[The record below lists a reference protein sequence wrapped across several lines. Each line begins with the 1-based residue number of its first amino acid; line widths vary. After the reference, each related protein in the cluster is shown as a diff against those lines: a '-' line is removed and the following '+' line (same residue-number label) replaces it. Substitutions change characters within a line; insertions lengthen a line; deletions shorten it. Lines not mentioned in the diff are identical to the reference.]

1 MSHTETLSPGG
12 LIMRA
17 LETALSSERN
27 TAILDNLKLAL
38 SILRRRK
45 FILPNEVTS
54 LAPPNGFSFFYDEEQ
69 LRFLLETLPSKA
81 KLERVAKSNWP
92 LIPGPSRPMSLLEV
106 RNHLPRCFHSMRGW
120 FAEPKE
126 RFAHEEKVGP
136 GWIALRTECQGQRK
150 CLSTAEVPNAAEISW
165 YTGIYILL
173 RNIRLLHG
181 AMAISASR
189 TSSRAPVSV
198 GHHAGTT
205 GLHICCYPIGVAFN
219 GIDFIRILKRPL

>member
-1 MSHTETLSPGG
+1 
-12 LIMRA
+12 MRA
-17 LETALSSERN
+17 LETAPSSERN
-27 TAILDNLKLAL
+27 TTTIPDNLKLAL
-38 SILRRRK
+38 SILRRK
-45 FILPNEVTS
+45 KLILPSEVTS
-54 LAPPNGFSFFYDEEQ
+54 LATPNGFSFSYDEEQ

-81 KLERVAKSNWP
+81 KLERIAKSNWP

-106 RNHLPRCFHSMRGW
+106 RSHLPRCFHLMGGW

-126 RFAHEEKVGP
+126 HFAREEKVEP
-136 GWIALRTECQGQRK
+136 GWIALRTECQGHRR

-181 AMAISASR
+181 TMAISASR
-189 TSSRAPVSV
+189 TSSKAPVSV

-205 GLHICCYPIGVAFN
+205 GLHICCYPIDIAFN
-219 GIDFIRILKRPL
+219 GIDFLRILKRSL